1 MSEIRRYLLTTPEQC
16 LTLNTFIKN
25 LPPGEK
31 VRSVNPYPGGYEV
44 IVLTE
49 EKPKTE
55 PETQITLTA
64 KGALEEGCS
73 VIFLNIEKPETE
85 ITVTPKNYNI
95 LRIRD
100 YIDSGLGGS
109 VYSN

>member
-1 MSEIRRYLLTTPEQC
+1 MTETRRYLLTTPEQC

-49 EKPKTE
+49 EKPET
-55 PETQITLTA
+55 ETQITLTA
-64 KGALEEGCS
+64 
-73 VIFLNIEKPETE
+73 
-85 ITVTPKNYNI
+85 KNYNI

-109 VYSN
+109 ALSN

>member
-1 MSEIRRYLLTTPEQC
+1 MRRYLLTTPEQC

-49 EKPKTE
+49 KKPE

-85 ITVTPKNYNI
+85 ITLTAKNYNI
-95 LRIRD
+95 LRIRN
-100 YIDSGLGGS
+100 YIDSGLGGCA
-109 VYSN
+109 YSN

>member
-1 MSEIRRYLLTTPEQC
+1 MTETRRYLLTTPEQC

-25 LPPGEK
+25 LPHGQK

-49 EKPKTE
+49 EKPETE
-55 PETQITLTA
+55 TETEITLTA
-64 KGALEEGCS
+64 
-73 VIFLNIEKPETE
+73 
-85 ITVTPKNYNI
+85 KNYNI

-100 YIDSGLGGS
+100 YIDSGLGGCA
-109 VYSN
+109 YSN

>member
-25 LPPGEK
+25 LPPGQK

-49 EKPKTE
+49 EKPETE
-55 PETQITLTA
+55 TEITLTA
-64 KGALEEGCS
+64 
-73 VIFLNIEKPETE
+73 
-85 ITVTPKNYNI
+85 KNYNI

-109 VYSN
+109 ALSN